1 MSDLDALKKD
11 YETHQ
16 LAAEMATSIQDFLSA
31 YDNLMACGD
40 LASEI
45 GNLTLDSKESQKYA
59 DLSETCFK
67 KANESIAHLK
77 LSDSEIAKL
86 KKRKTPKGFD
96 KFIGEDKLKDHLKK
110 DVIEPWLAHD
120 MKSRKNSA
128 ILIYGPEGIS
138 KTVLVQSLIH
148 ELSATP
154 YFIKPI
160 LNFSPF
166 SENTKANFQKLFELA
181 EEKDNVVFFFT
192 KPTCFFPKDDDKE
205 SKATFKLFY
214 KLFKKEMKR
223 IRKKNLN
230 ILFVGTTS
238 IPDKMN
244 PKVFEKGFFDDL
256 LRVHHPDRYTRKALM
271 EERLKSIEFE
281 DPEEIDKLTS
291 MTHGYVSKEISRLC
305 RRINSTAEL
314 YRKDGKPAIITK
326 DMMKRIMDDLGP
338 QDDEEFK
345 KNVDAFE
352 SSLSKDILVTNDNH
366 D

>member
-1 MSDLDALKKD
+1 MAELDSLKKD

-16 LAAEMATSIQDFLSA
+16 SAADMATSIQDFLSA
-31 YDNLMACGD
+31 YDNLTACGD
-40 LASEI
+40 LAAEI
-45 GNLTLDSKESQKYA
+45 SNLSLDSKESQKYA
-59 DLSETCFK
+59 VLSENCFR
-67 KANESIAHLK
+67 KATESIAKLK
-77 LSDSEIAKL
+77 LSDAEIAKL
-86 KKRKTPKGFD
+86 KKRKVPKGFD
-96 KFIGEDKLKDHLKK
+96 KFIGEDKLKEHLKK
-110 DVIEPWLAHD
+110 SVIEPWLAHD
-120 MKSRKNSA
+120 MKSRGKSA
-128 ILIYGPEGIS
+128 VLIYGPEGIS

-166 SENTKANFQKLFELA
+166 SENTKANFQKLFEMA

-192 KPTCFFPKDDDKE
+192 KPTCFFPKEDDRE
-205 SKATFKLFY
+205 SKATFRLFY

-230 ILFVGTTS
+230 ILFIAATS

-244 PKVFEKGFFDDL
+244 PKVFSKGFFDDL

-271 EERLKSIEFE
+271 EERLQGIEFE
-281 DPEEIDKLTS
+281 DPDEIEKLTS

-305 RRINSTAEL
+305 RRIRSTAEL
-314 YRKDGKPAIITK
+314 YRKDGKPAVITQ

-345 KNVDAFE
+345 KNVTGFE
-352 SSLSKDILVTNDNH
+352 ESLSEYVTITNDNH